1 MSWGYKIL
9 IVYILFIGM
18 ILGMVY
24 VASRQTNEMQDDNYY
39 AKELVY
45 QSVIDGKN
53 NLNALPEKLVVE
65 NTSDAVQIKLPA
77 STATNITEGTVYF
90 LRPSNEKID
99 LKEALTVDAN
109 GIQKITKSKFTK
121 GLYSLKISWK
131 SNGIIYFHEQKFN
144 VD

>member
-53 NLNALPEKLVVE
+53 NLNALTEKL
-65 NTSDAVQIKLPA
+65 LP
-77 STATNITEGTVYF
+77 
-90 LRPSNEKID
+90 
-99 LKEALTVDAN
+99 
-109 GIQKITKSKFTK
+109 
-121 GLYSLKISWK
+121 LKILRMPCR
-131 SNGIIYFHEQKFN
+131 
-144 VD
+144 

>member
-53 NLNALPEKLVVE
+53 GIDSHQYNRRYR
-65 NTSDAVQIKLPA
+65 IFFA
-77 STATNITEGTVYF
+77 S
-90 LRPSNEKID
+90 
-99 LKEALTVDAN
+99 
-109 GIQKITKSKFTK
+109 IQRK
-121 GLYSLKISWK
+121 
-131 SNGIIYFHEQKFN
+131 N
-144 VD
+144 

>member
-53 NLNALPEKLVVE
+53 NLN
-65 NTSDAVQIKLPA
+65 
-77 STATNITEGTVYF
+77 
-90 LRPSNEKID
+90 
-99 LKEALTVDAN
+99 
-109 GIQKITKSKFTK
+109 
-121 GLYSLKISWK
+121 
-131 SNGIIYFHEQKFN
+131 
-144 VD
+144 

>member
-53 NLNALPEKLVVE
+53 NLNALTEKLVVE
-65 NTSDAVQIKLPA
+65 NTSDAVQIKFRHRQPPILQ
-77 STATNITEGTVYF
+77 TVPYIF
-90 LRPSNEKID
+90 CVHP
-99 LKEALTVDAN
+99 
-109 GIQKITKSKFTK
+109 TKK
-121 GLYSLKISWK
+121 LI
-131 SNGIIYFHEQKFN
+131 
-144 VD
+144 

>member
-77 STATNITEGTVYF
+77 STATNVE
-90 LRPSNEKID
+90 
-99 LKEALTVDAN
+99 
-109 GIQKITKSKFTK
+109 
-121 GLYSLKISWK
+121 
-131 SNGIIYFHEQKFN
+131 
-144 VD
+144 

>member
-53 NLNALPEKLVVE
+53 NLNALTEKLVVE

-77 STATNITEGTVYF
+77 SATTNITDGTVYF

-99 LKEALTVDAN
+99 LKEPLTVDAN

-121 GLYSLKISWK
+121 GLYSLKISW
-131 SNGIIYFHEQKFN
+131 
-144 VD
+144 

>member
-53 NLNALPEKLVVE
+53 NLNALTEKLVVE

-77 STATNITEGTVYF
+77 SAQPILQTEPYIFCVH
-90 LRPSNEKID
+90 P
-99 LKEALTVDAN
+99 
-109 GIQKITKSKFTK
+109 TKK
-121 GLYSLKISWK
+121 LI
-131 SNGIIYFHEQKFN
+131 
-144 VD
+144 

>member
-9 IVYILFIGM
+9 IVYIVFVGAMLS
-18 ILGMVY
+18 MVY

-53 NLNALPEKLVVE
+53 NLNALPEKLTVE
-65 NTSDAVQIKLPA
+65 NTTDAVQIKLPA
-77 STATNITEGTVYF
+77 STATNITDGTVYF

-109 GIQKITKSKFTK
+109 GIQKIAKSKFTK

-131 SNGIIYFHEQKFN
+131 SNGTVYFHEQKFN
-144 VD
+144 VE

>member
-53 NLNALPEKLVVE
+53 NLNALTEKLVVE
-65 NTSDAVQIKLPA
+65 NTSDAVQIKLAGIYSHQYNRRNRIFFA
-77 STATNITEGTVYF
+77 S
-90 LRPSNEKID
+90 
-99 LKEALTVDAN
+99 
-109 GIQKITKSKFTK
+109 IQRK
-121 GLYSLKISWK
+121 
-131 SNGIIYFHEQKFN
+131 N
-144 VD
+144 